1 MSIMLRSSI
10 FVAYFLVSVSLSRAD
25 EPKAEAPAVTEAP
38 GDGEAPEYTPEE
50 KARFAKLSA
59 MLTGAKLK
67 GKFTVIGKPDA
78 PTADEEYTI
87 VSAEKFSERNFWT
100 ITARIKYGDKDVTV
114 PMALPIEWAGE
125 TPIITLDQFLIPGM
139 GTFDCRVVLHDGKY
153 AGTWRHGEV
162 SGHLFG
168 TIEKADESP
177 AK

>member
-1 MSIMLRSSI
+1 MSLTLRTLLA
-10 FVAYFLVSVSLSRAD
+10 VAFRLGGVSLSYAD
-25 EPKAEAPAVTEAP
+25 EPKTPAVTEQT
-38 GDGEAPEYTPEE
+38 GDDEAAPEYTPEE

-87 VSAEKFSERNFWT
+87 VSAEKFTERNFWT

-125 TPIITLDQFLIPGM
+125 TPIITLDEFLIPRM
-139 GTFDCRVVLHDGKY
+139 GVFDCRVVLHDGKY

-168 TIEKADESP
+168 TIEKAEETSP
-177 AK
+177 KP